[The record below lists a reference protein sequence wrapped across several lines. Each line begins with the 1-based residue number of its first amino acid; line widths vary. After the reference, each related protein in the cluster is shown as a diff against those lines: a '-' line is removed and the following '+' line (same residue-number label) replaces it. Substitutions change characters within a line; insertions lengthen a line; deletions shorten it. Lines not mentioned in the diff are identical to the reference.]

1 MIIEIY
7 THTRIALHADRTEQ
21 RATLAT
27 LHRGHQQ
34 RLGDWSTAALVS
46 LCPCHTWRRTQH
58 IATHGTHSRAIH
70 WIHEEQKFNRIVAIC
85 YQTLNMFYF
94 TLAHERFVMI
104 WCTRRI
110 SPFRHFMRAC
120 GLTLHLIAH
129 VGALILGVC
138 TDQPQQRRR
147 VLARSWDHSPTPKNS
162 EMDRNNE
169 QNFEILWP
177 KMTKMVCVSKSLS
190 RPQIGLRTMNN
201 QPRVRGRAVKTSE
214 ATNHHQA
221 SKSDPMPTS
230 SLSVCSID
238 PVSSWPSRISC

>member
-1 MIIEIY
+1 MTFNQIENSTPICC
-7 THTRIALHADRTEQ
+7 LC
-21 RATLAT
+21 L
-27 LHRGHQQ
+27 
-34 RLGDWSTAALVS
+34 RLTMLECGT
-46 LCPCHTWRRTQH
+46 TWRST
-58 IATHGTHSRAIH
+58 TSYLSSPTGN
-70 WIHEEQKFNRIVAIC
+70 WYRIVAIC